1 MEFKQ
6 LYYFVETCKRMNFA
20 ITAEALYVTP
30 QALSKSI
37 KTLENN
43 LGEKLFYLNKNALI
57 LTEFGEF
64 FLPKAQNLLAEYY
77 AMRNEVANLSN
88 NYKGLIRVG
97 IVPSAR
103 NLINADFLQ
112 KFMEKFPET
121 TIDFTQ
127 MSDESL
133 KQGVLAHSL
142 DLGIGVYPAI
152 DQTLETVTLCKSGI
166 SLIMNVKNPL
176 CEKETIRVADLDGQ
190 ELIVHSDLYMVEKA
204 LLEQAQREGLNLKV
218 RLKSSELSLTR
229 PSMHYF
235 NCVAIS
241 PTLYTTN
248 YCFSKEAM
256 CRNFAKEEK
265 LEWGLQL
272 LMTKSKAQYT
282 KVQLFVESLLRDIEE
297 RRHRE
302 DVFAF

>member
-20 ITAEALYVTP
+20 VTAEALYVTP

-43 LGEKLFYLNKNALI
+43 LGQKLFYLNKNALI

-77 AMRNEVANLSN
+77 AMRNEVASLSK
-88 NYKGLIRVG
+88 NYNGLIRVG
-97 IVPSAR
+97 IVPSAKK
-103 NLINADFLQ
+103 LITADFLQ
-112 KFMEKFPET
+112 DFMEKYPET

-133 KQGVLAHSL
+133 KQGVVGHSL
-142 DLGIGVYPAI
+142 DLGIGVYPTSEP
-152 DQTLETVTLCKSGI
+152 TLETINLCKSGI
-166 SLIMNVKNPL
+166 SLIMNIKNPL
-176 CEKETIRVADLDGQ
+176 CKKQTIRVVDLQGQ
-190 ELIVHSDLYMVEKA
+190 EIIVHSDLYMVEKA
-204 LLEQAQREGLNLKV
+204 LLEQAQKAGLNLKV

-235 NCVAIS
+235 NCVAIT
-241 PTLYTTN
+241 PTLYAKN
-248 YCFSKEAM
+248 YQFSKQAV
-256 CRNFAKEEK
+256 CRSFAAEEP

-272 LMTKSKAQYT
+272 LMTKNKAQYT
-282 KVQLFVESLLRDIEE
+282 KVQLFVESLLCNIEQRSANE
-297 RRHRE
+297 V
-302 DVFAF
+302 VFAF

>member
-77 AMRNEVANLSN
+77 AMRNEVASLSN
-88 NYKGLIRVG
+88 NYKGLILVG

-112 KFMEKFPET
+112 VFMAKFP
-121 TIDFTQ
+121 
-127 MSDESL
+127 S
-133 KQGVLAHSL
+133 
-142 DLGIGVYPAI
+142 
-152 DQTLETVTLCKSGI
+152 
-166 SLIMNVKNPL
+166 
-176 CEKETIRVADLDGQ
+176 
-190 ELIVHSDLYMVEKA
+190 
-204 LLEQAQREGLNLKV
+204 
-218 RLKSSELSLTR
+218 
-229 PSMHYF
+229 
-235 NCVAIS
+235 
-241 PTLYTTN
+241 
-248 YCFSKEAM
+248 
-256 CRNFAKEEK
+256 
-265 LEWGLQL
+265 
-272 LMTKSKAQYT
+272 
-282 KVQLFVESLLRDIEE
+282 
-297 RRHRE
+297 
-302 DVFAF
+302 